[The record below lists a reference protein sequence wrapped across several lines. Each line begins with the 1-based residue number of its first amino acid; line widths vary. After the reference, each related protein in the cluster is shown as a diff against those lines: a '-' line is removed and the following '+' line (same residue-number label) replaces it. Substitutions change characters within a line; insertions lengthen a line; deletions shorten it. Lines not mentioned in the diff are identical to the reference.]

1 MKFERETAGGEIVI
15 GPFKVLL
22 VGDANVG
29 KTSILKRYLDLVPI
43 SVQTVLQL
51 SQSGF
56 LTFLSISPSFYLI
69 FNHPYRFCN
78 LFPSPTP
85 VVCRY
90 TECRIPGQYT
100 STIGVD
106 FKKKIVNLGQG
117 HNIKLTIWDTA
128 GRKIKYH

>member
-1 MKFERETAGGEIVI
+1 MKFERETAGGEVVI

-29 KTSILKRYLDLVPI
+29 KTSILKRYLDSDCSTVITEWIPHI
-43 SVQTVLQL
+43 S
-51 SQSGF
+51 S
-56 LTFLSISPSFYLI
+56 LI

-78 LFPSPTP
+78 LFHCPTP